1 MEETLKCFLDTIAAA
16 AREDRLLVEQ
26 EAAAAREEAMERLR
40 REAEQT
46 AEQVRRAGLAQVQ
59 SAGAE
64 TLAAR
69 RTENRRELLE
79 RRKNYSYETMV
90 KVKAKTRGYTT
101 LPEYPER
108 LLALVEKA
116 LDCLGRPQT
125 GVLYLRREDMGHGSY
140 IRPRV
145 RDTILSLEEG
155 DFALGGVIVA
165 CPERG
170 LRADLS
176 FDTAFQDAVDRFG
189 ELSGLGLE

>member
-1 MEETLKCFLDTIAAA
+1 MEETLKYFLDTIAAA
-16 AREDRLLVEQ
+16 AREDVAQAEQ

-40 REAEQT
+40 RDAEQE
-46 AEQVRRAGLAQVQ
+46 AEQVRRAGLVQVQ

-64 TLAAR
+64 KLAAR

-79 RRKNYSYETMV
+79 RRKEYSYETLV
-90 KVKAKTRGYTT
+90 KVKARTRGYTT

-116 LDCLGRPQT
+116 LDHMGRPT
-125 GVLYLRREDMGHGSY
+125 SGVLYLRKEDMGHGSY

-155 DFALGGVIVA
+155 DFSLGGVIVA
-165 CPERG
+165 CPEWG

-176 FDTAFQDAVDRFG
+176 FDTAFQDAAERFG

>member
-1 MEETLKCFLDTIAAA
+1 MEETRKCFLETIAAA
-16 AREDRLLVEQ
+16 AREDTALVEQ
-26 EAAAAREEAMERLR
+26 EAAAAREEAMDRLR

-79 RRKNYSYETMV
+79 RRKTYSHETMV

-116 LDCLGRPQT
+116 LAHLGSPQT
-125 GVLYLRREDMGHGSY
+125 AVLCLRREDMGHGSY
-140 IRPRV
+140 IRHRV

-155 DFALGGVIVA
+155 EFSLGGVIVA

-176 FDTAFQDAVDRFG
+176 FDSAFQDASERFG

>member
-1 MEETLKCFLDTIAAA
+1 MDETLKCFLDTIAAA
-16 AREDRLLVEQ
+16 AHEDKAQVEKEA
-26 EAAAAREEAMERLR
+26 EAARTEAMARLR
-40 REAEQT
+40 REAEES
-46 AEQVRRAGLAQVQ
+46 AEAVRRAGYAQVR

-69 RTENRRELLE
+69 RTEYRRELLE
-79 RRKNYSYETMV
+79 RREEYSHETMV

-116 LDCLGRPQT
+116 LHHMGDPET
-125 GVLYLRREDMGHGSY
+125 AVLYLRREDMGHGGY

-145 RDTILSLEEG
+145 KNTILSLEEG
-155 DFALGGVIVA
+155 DFSLGGVIVA
-165 CPERG
+165 CPQWG

-176 FDTAFQDAVDRFG
+176 FDTAFQDAAGRFG